1 MNLLS
6 PDVIAILLLDGI
18 LFLFALI
25 ALAISVQIVRK
36 WDRNATTPLQY
47 ALEKRAYLVATII
60 EYIFYLK
67 LPLFLYFI
75 YTLDNLSNIL
85 PGAMCAA
92 GVTNATVYG
101 LPLFVVKILD
111 LYLFGFWIV
120 LHRIDMKKP
129 DYPFTKMKFWFFIL
143 IFPFFTLEVVLEALH
158 MGGINPHVIVSCC
171 GTLFSA
177 AKSSAVSAFITL
189 PTPLILGLFYGNFVL
204 IAVAWLFK
212 RAFWTALFNLL
223 FIPVAIVSLI
233 AFFSTYVYEMPHH
246 HCPFCLLQSDY
257 HYVGYFLYTF
267 LFGGTFYG
275 IAAWIAEKLGYGTV
289 RGWLN
294 RSIVLDTLYL
304 FVVSYYPISFY
315 LKNGVW
321 L

>member
-1 MNLLS
+1 MTLLS
-6 PDVIAILLLDGI
+6 PDVIAILMLDGI
-18 LFLFALI
+18 LLLFALV

-36 WDRNATTPLQY
+36 WDADATTPLQY

-75 YTLDNLSNIL
+75 YTLDLLSNIL

-101 LPLFVVKILD
+101 MPLFVVKLLD
-111 LYLFGFWIV
+111 LYLFGLWIV
-120 LHRIDMKKP
+120 VHKIDMHKP
-129 DYPFTKMKFWFFIL
+129 DYPYTKLKFWFFIA
-143 IFPFFTLEVVLEALH
+143 IFPLFALEVALEALH
-158 MGGINPHVIVSCC
+158 FNGINPHVIVSCC

-189 PTPLILGLFYGNFVL
+189 PIPVVLGIFYGNFLL
-204 IAVAWLFK
+204 ILAARFLK
-212 RAFWTALFNLL
+212 RPFLTALFNLL

-257 HYVGYFLYTF
+257 HYVGYLIYTT
-267 LFGGTFYG
+267 LFAGTFFG
-275 IAAWIAEKLGYGTV
+275 IAAWVAKRLAYPVADRWTAWSLIGD
-289 RGWLN
+289 
-294 RSIVLDTLYL
+294 ILYVAL
-304 FVVSYYPISFY
+304 VSYYPISFY

>member
-6 PDVIAILLLDGI
+6 PDVIAILMLDGI
-18 LFLFALI
+18 LFLFALL
-25 ALAISVQIVRK
+25 ALFISVRIVWK
-36 WDRNATTPLQY
+36 WDAEATTPLQY

-75 YTLDNLSNIL
+75 YTLDLLSNIL

-101 LPLFVVKILD
+101 MPLFVVKILD
-111 LYLFGFWIV
+111 LYLFGLWIV
-120 LHRIDMKKP
+120 VHRIDMRKP
-129 DYPFTKMKFWFFIL
+129 DYPFTRLKFWFFIL
-143 IFPFFTLEVVLEALH
+143 IFPLFALETALEWLH
-158 MGGINPHVIVSCC
+158 FGGINPHVIVSCC

-177 AKSSAVSAFITL
+177 AKTSAVSAFIAL
-189 PTPLILGLFYGNFVL
+189 PTPVILALFYGNFLL
-204 IAVAWLFK
+204 IVAAWFLK
-212 RAFWTALFNLL
+212 RPFLSAMANLL
-223 FIPVAIVSLI
+223 FIPVSIVSLI

-246 HCPFCLLQSDY
+246 HCPFCLLQGDY
-257 HYVGYFLYTF
+257 HYIGYAMYAA
-267 LFGGTFYG
+267 LFFGTFFG
-275 IAAWIAEKLGYGTV
+275 IAAWVAERLGHFVADRWMKWSLAGD
-289 RGWLN
+289 
-294 RSIVLDTLYL
+294 ILYVAL
-304 FVVSYYPISFY
+304 VSYYPISFY

>member
-6 PDVIAILLLDGI
+6 PDVIAILMLDAI

-36 WDRNATTPLQY
+36 WDRSATTPLQY

-75 YTLDNLSNIL
+75 YTLDLLSNIL

-101 LPLFVVKILD
+101 MPLFVVKILD
-111 LYLFGFWIV
+111 LYLFGLWIV
-120 LHRIDMKKP
+120 VHRIDMNKP
-129 DYPFTKMKFWFFIL
+129 DYPFTKRKFWFFML
-143 IFPFFTLEVVLEALH
+143 IFPLFALETALDAAH
-158 MGGINPHVIVSCC
+158 FNGINPHVIVSCC

-177 AKSSAVSAFITL
+177 AKTSAVSAFITL
-189 PTPLILGLFYGNFVL
+189 PTSAILVLFYGNFFL
-204 IAVAWLFK
+204 IVVSWVFK
-212 RAFWTALFNLL
+212 RSFFMALFNLL
-223 FIPVAIVSLI
+223 FVPVSIISLV

-257 HYVGYFLYTF
+257 HYIGYPMYMT
-267 LFGGTFYG
+267 LFFGTFFG
-275 IAAWIAEKLGYGTV
+275 IAAWVAQKLGFDSYG
-289 RGWLN
+289 RWML
-294 RSIVLDTLYL
+294 RSFIGDILYVAL
-304 FVVSYYPISFY
+304 VSYYPISFY

>member
-6 PDVIAILLLDGI
+6 PDVIAILMLDGI
-18 LFLFALI
+18 LSLFALL
-25 ALAISVQIVRK
+25 ALAISVRIVLK
-36 WDRNATTPLQY
+36 WDADATTPLQY
-47 ALEKRAYLVATII
+47 TLEKRAYLVATII

-75 YTLDNLSNIL
+75 YTLDLLSNIL

-101 LPLFVVKILD
+101 MWLFVVKILD
-111 LYLFGFWIV
+111 LYLFGLWIV
-120 LHRIDMKKP
+120 VHRIDMRRP
-129 DYPFTKMKFWFFIL
+129 DYPYTKPKFLFFIL
-143 IFPFFTLEVVLEALH
+143 IFPVFMLEYWLEWRH
-158 MGGINPHVIVSCC
+158 FGGIDPHVIVSCC

-177 AKSSAVSAFITL
+177 AKTSAVSAFVTL
-189 PTPLILGLFYGNFVL
+189 PTPVTLGLFYGNFLL
-204 IAVAWLFK
+204 IVAAWFFK
-212 RAFWTALFNLL
+212 KPLLTALANLL

-246 HCPFCLLQSDY
+246 HCPFCLLQGDY
-257 HYVGYFLYTF
+257 HYVGYAMYTA
-267 LFGGTFYG
+267 LFVGTFFG
-275 IAAWIAEKLGYGTV
+275 IAAWVAERLAYSAAERWMKWSLIGD
-289 RGWLN
+289 
-294 RSIVLDTLYL
+294 ILYVAL
-304 FVVSYYPISFY
+304 VSYYPISFY